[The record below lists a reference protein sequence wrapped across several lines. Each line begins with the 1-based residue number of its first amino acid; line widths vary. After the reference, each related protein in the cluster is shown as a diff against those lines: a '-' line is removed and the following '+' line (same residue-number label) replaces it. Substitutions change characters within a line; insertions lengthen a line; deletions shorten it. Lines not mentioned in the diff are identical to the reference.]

1 MSTHGITPL
10 QVRVG
15 PGGPQTI
22 RTSPVSLGRTP
33 DNEIVVDHPLVSRRQ
48 LSIEWSAVDGWQ
60 VIDAGST
67 NGMFVG
73 GIRQNVVAVV
83 GSARVRLGD
92 ATSGPVLELTALAPA
107 RPTIVPA
114 SGRTPA
120 QPQTPSPPA
129 PSEPQSSRVPP
140 QQAPRPPRPQTPPP
154 SNPVR
159 AQQQQRSRPMPAQPR
174 PQSGPNQSGPNQSGP
189 NPSDPNQSGPGRPR
203 PTPPRRAPRFGEL
216 ADAPHLAA
224 LHQNAS
230 AVFEV
235 PSDLRVGRETIVL
248 SGTQRIGRT
257 PDNDIVVSDVLA
269 SRHHARVTSTPQG
282 LLLEDLGSVNGTF
295 VNGRRVMAHRLSEND
310 VVTIGNSD
318 FVMTGGVLVRGR
330 PQTEVA
336 GGVRVDGVGLTI
348 DGKTLLN
355 DISFDAA
362 PGTLTAIIGPSGA
375 GKSTISKIV
384 AGLGDPTV
392 GVVTFEGRGV
402 HAEYEALRTRIGMVP
417 QDDVLH
423 RKLTLRQALRYAAEL
438 RLPADLS
445 TADRDH
451 VIDGVLSELQLT
463 EHVDTRVDRLSGGQ
477 RKRASVAMELLT
489 GPSLLILDEPTSG
502 LDPALDRQVMQTLR
516 RLADAGRVV
525 LVVTHSLTYLSLCDR
540 VLLLAPGGKTA
551 FCGAPKDVGAELGTT
566 DWAEIFAFTADHPD
580 QAWAAYRHRHP
591 HSSSPP
597 AAPSTGPSV
606 EVHQASAGRQAS
618 TVFRRQLR
626 LILAD
631 RGYLVFLL
639 LLPIVLGALTLVI
652 PGENGFGLIE
662 TEPGLAPG
670 SSIPSSP
677 EAIQLLVVLVIGAA
691 FMGAALT
698 VRDLVGERPIFER
711 ERAVG
716 LRPGA
721 YLAAKAVVFFSLT
734 AMQSAIMLG
743 ITYGLRDIPEFGG
756 VVLPPPVSLFV
767 AIAALACVSTLVG
780 LAISSLVR
788 SNEQTMPPLV
798 IVVMVQL
805 VFCGGLFP
813 ITATGAAQLGW
824 IFPAYWG
831 FTAAAQSVDVPRV
844 NPEAT
849 QVRQVPGKAVEYPW
863 WEPTTAHTVLAYGV
877 LAVMAV
883 LLLALIYSR
892 LRLRKR

>member
-1 MSTHGITPL
+1 MNTHGITPL

-15 PGGPQTI
+15 QGTPQTL
-22 RTSPVSLGRTP
+22 RSSPASLGRTP
-33 DNEIVVDHPLVSRRQ
+33 DNEVVVDHPLVSRRH
-48 LSIEWSAVDGWQ
+48 LSIEWSGDVGWH

-67 NGMFVG
+67 NGMYVG
-73 GIRQNVVAVV
+73 GVRQNVVVV
-83 GSARVRLGD
+83 AGSTRINLGD
-92 ATSGPVLELTALAPA
+92 GQTGPVLELTLLRPA
-107 RPTIVPA
+107 APTIVPPAPPRSA
-114 SGRTPA
+114 SAPPPPS
-120 QPQTPSPPA
+120 QPIRAQTPRP
-129 PSEPQSSRVPP
+129 
-140 QQAPRPPRPQTPPP
+140 QAPPSRPLPSQPLPPRPLP
-154 SNPVR
+154 SQPNPVNHGSVPPDSIR
-159 AQQQQRSRPMPAQPR
+159 PGSTRQDRTRSVTSA
-174 PQSGPNQSGPNQSGP
+174 S
-189 NPSDPNQSGPGRPR
+189 
-203 PTPPRRAPRFGEL
+203 APRFGEL

-230 AVFEV
+230 AIFEV
-235 PSDLRVGRETIVL
+235 PDSLRGREAIAL
-248 SGTQRIGRT
+248 SGTQSIGRT
-257 PDNDIVVSDVLA
+257 PDNDIMVSDVLA
-269 SRHHARVTSTPQG
+269 SRHHAKLTSTPQG

-295 VNGRRVMAHRLSEND
+295 VNGQRVMAHRLSEND

-318 FVMTGGVLVRGR
+318 FVMSGGTLLRGR
-330 PQTEVA
+330 PQNDVA
-336 GGVRVDGVGLTI
+336 GGVQVSGVSLTI

-355 DISFDAA
+355 DISFTAV
-362 PGTLTAIIGPSGA
+362 PGSLTAIIGPSGA

-384 AGLGDPTV
+384 AGLGNPTV
-392 GVVTFEGRGV
+392 GVVSFEGRGV
-402 HAEYEALRTRIGMVP
+402 HTEYDALRTRIGMVP

-445 TADRDH
+445 TADRDQ

-463 EHVDTRVDRLSGGQ
+463 EHVETRIDKLSGGQ

-525 LVVTHSLTYLSLCDR
+525 LVVTHSLTYLNLCDQ

-551 FCGAPKDVGAELGTT
+551 FCGAPKNVGSELGTT
-566 DWAEIFAFTADHPD
+566 DWAEIFAFTADRPD
-580 QAWAAYRHRHP
+580 VAWDNYRRRHP
-591 HSSSPP
+591 HPPSHAPAP
-597 AAPSTGPSV
+597 AAGPPV
-606 EVHQASAGRQAS
+606 KVHQASAGRQTS

-631 RGYLVFLL
+631 RGYLIFLL
-639 LLPIVLGALTLVI
+639 VLPIVLGLLTLVI
-652 PGENGFGLIE
+652 PGSTGFGIGSS
-662 TEPGLAPG
+662 EPGLEPG
-670 SSIPSSP
+670 STISKDPV

-721 YLAAKAVVFFSLT
+721 YLAAKVVVFFLLT
-734 AMQSAIMLG
+734 TVQSAIMLG
-743 ITYGLRDIPEFGG
+743 ITYGLRDVPEFGG
-756 VVLPPPVSLFV
+756 VLLPPAAALFV
-767 AIAALACVSTLVG
+767 AIATLACVSTLVG

-813 ITATGAAQLGW
+813 ISAAGAAQLSW

-831 FTAAAQSVDVPRV
+831 YTAAAQAVDIPQI
-844 NPEAT
+844 NPEAS
-849 QVRQVPGKAVEYPW
+849 QVKARPGESMEYPW
-863 WEPTTAHTVLAYGV
+863 WEPTVAHSALAYGV
-877 LAVMAV
+877 LLVMSV
-883 LLLALIYSR
+883 LLTSLIYSR
-892 LRLRKR
+892 LRLRRR